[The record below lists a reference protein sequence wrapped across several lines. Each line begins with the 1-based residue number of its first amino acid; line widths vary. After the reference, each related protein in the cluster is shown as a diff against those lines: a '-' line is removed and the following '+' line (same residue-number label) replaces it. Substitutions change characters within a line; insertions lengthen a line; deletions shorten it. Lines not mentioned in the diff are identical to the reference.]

1 MKRLFSLST
10 IRLLVLIG
18 FASACLAV
26 PSPAAALEN
35 PQSGSVGLEG
45 TISADPPKQ
54 GATITTPGNGASFTA
69 TPITVNGLCPK
80 GLLVKL
86 FANNVFIGSVSC
98 TTGSYSLQTDLFSG
112 QNDLVA
118 RVYDALDQAGP
129 DSNVVTVNF
138 VDAKFAQF
146 NTRVALSSPYAT
158 RGAAPGQEL
167 TWPITL
173 SGGIGPYALSVDWGD
188 GSAPDLLSQAFA
200 GNISIKHTYKA
211 AGVYKMIIK
220 ATDSTGTSA
229 FLQLVG
235 VATGKVAVGSASGS
249 SNGGSSGSGGSGAIR
264 TKVIWWPAAVMLPLI
279 IATFWVGRRH
289 ELYTL
294 RKQLEKTRN
303 QS

>member
-1 MKRLFSLST
+1 MKLRFTLST
-10 IRLLVLIG
+10 LGIFVLGGIV
-18 FASACLAV
+18 FASLIV
-26 PSPAAALEN
+26 PVSTHDIQN

-45 TISADPPKQ
+45 TISTDPPKQ
-54 GATITTPGNGASFTA
+54 GASITTPGSGASFTS
-69 TPITVNGLCPK
+69 TPITINGLCPK

-98 TTGSYSLQTDLFSG
+98 DTGSYSLQTDLFSG

-129 DSNVVTVNF
+129 DSNIVTVNF

-146 NTRVALSSPYAT
+146 NTRIALSSPYAT
-158 RGAAPGQEL
+158 RGAAPGEDL

-188 GSAPDLLSQAFA
+188 GSAPDLLSQSFA
-200 GNISIKHTYKA
+200 GNITIKHKYKA

-220 ATDSTGTSA
+220 ATDSTGSSA

-235 VATGKVAVGSASGS
+235 VATGKIAVGSGASG
-249 SNGGSSGSGGSGAIR
+249 SNGGSSGNGSSGTIR
-264 TKVIWWPAAVMLPLI
+264 TKVIWWPAVVLLPLI

-303 QS
+303 QA

>member
-1 MKRLFSLST
+1 MKLRFTLST
-10 IRLLVLIG
+10 LGIFVLGGIV
-18 FASACLAV
+18 FASLIV
-26 PSPAAALEN
+26 PVSTHAIQN

-45 TISADPPKQ
+45 TISTDPPKQ
-54 GATITTPGNGASFTA
+54 GASITTPGSGASFTS
-69 TPITVNGLCPK
+69 TPITINGLCPK

-98 TTGSYSLQTDLFSG
+98 DTGSYSLQTDLFSG

-129 DSNVVTVNF
+129 DSNIVTVNF

-146 NTRVALSSPYAT
+146 NTRIALSSPYAT
-158 RGAAPGQEL
+158 RGAAPGEDL

-188 GSAPDLLSQAFA
+188 GSAPDLLSQSFA
-200 GNISIKHTYKA
+200 GNITIKHKYKA

-220 ATDSTGTSA
+220 ATDSTGSSA

-235 VATGKVAVGSASGS
+235 VATGKIAVGSGASG
-249 SNGGSSGSGGSGAIR
+249 SNGGSSGNGSSGTIR
-264 TKVIWWPAAVMLPLI
+264 TKVIWWPAVVLLPLI

-303 QS
+303 QA